1 MSHSNFPLRMAT
13 SIAVALTTAAI
24 TACGGGASDTQS
36 TSDSTSAVVS
46 DASASAAET
55 STTGANASVAG
66 GLTTSTS
73 PDSSSAGDSTT
84 STGSSVSSVAS
95 SGSSGVASSGSSGDA
110 ATPPPDAGATAEA
123 PAATGAQVQVATASA
138 ETPLMARPAGNTG
151 TGFFV
156 VGAKLYDAKGS
167 EFRIRGVN
175 RTHWDSWGSPT
186 GIPLSGANA
195 ERIHFAFT
203 NPASDLKVVTSQML
217 PNKIVP
223 IPGNWGGTC
232 KADAASLTSVVDTWV
247 AQAATWTTL
256 NSNGLINIA
265 NEWGPANSTVW
276 RDGYVTAIARMR
288 AAGYTGTLV
297 VDSGGCGQDAQDVIS
312 YGAAVLASDPQK
324 NILFDVHVYGNFALP
339 ATTSWQ
345 QDFTTSMAK
354 LKATGLPMIIGEF
367 GPGNNIGPSPTMIT
381 PMQVV
386 TMAETNGWGWM
397 PWSWDDNNLVSC
409 GSDDK
414 WFSMT
419 KRCGNY
425 ATSADLTAFGLTIVP
440 ILQAK
445 ATKATT
451 F

>member
-1 MSHSNFPLRMAT
+1 MAT
-13 SIAVALTTAAI
+13 SIAIALATATI
-24 TACGGGASDTQS
+24 TACGGGSSDTQS
-36 TSDSTSAVVS
+36 TTDSTSTVVS
-46 DASASAAET
+46 EGSGSSSQATVSGGVAAPVSPDSASAPS
-55 STTGANASVAG
+55 STAAA
-66 GLTTSTS
+66 
-73 PDSSSAGDSTT
+73 DSGD
-84 STGSSVSSVAS
+84 VAS
-95 SGSSGVASSGSSGDA
+95 SGAAAASS
-110 ATPPPDAGATAEA
+110 PDAGAAA
-123 PAATGAQVQVATASA
+123 DPSPATDVQTQAAGGSG
-138 ETPLMARPAGNTG
+138 ETPRVARPAGNTG
-151 TGFFV
+151 TGFYV
-156 VGAKLYDAKGS
+156 VGAKLYDAKGN

-195 ERIHFAFT
+195 ERVHFAFT

-232 KADAASLTSVVDTWV
+232 KADAASLASVVDTWV

-297 VDSGGCGQDAQDVIS
+297 VDSGGCGQDALDIVN

-324 NILFDVHVYGNFALP
+324 NILFDVHVYGNFAMP

-345 QDFTTSMAK
+345 QDFTASMAK
-354 LKATGLPMIIGEF
+354 LKATGLPIFLGEF
-367 GPGNNIGPSPTMIT
+367 GPGGNIGPSPTTIT

-386 TMAETNGWGWM
+386 STAEANGWGWM
-397 PWSWDDNNLVSC
+397 PWSWDDNNLSGC
-409 GSDDK
+409 GGDDK

-425 ATSADLTAFGLTIVP
+425 ATSADLTTFGLTVVP
-440 ILQAK
+440 IMQSRAIK
-445 ATKATT
+445 ASI